1 MFNLPKEDVEAIKPI
16 HQKWIEA
23 EKQGRSLD
31 VLQYCTDDV
40 RWMVPNSE
48 VLIGKETARSL
59 LDDEEIEIVNISTE
73 GVEIRGSSE
82 VAYKTSRYTTQ
93 FRMKGI
99 DTIQVSS
106 GTHLWIL
113 HKQENRQWQVA
124 LVTWQLVA

>member
-1 MFNLPKEDVEAIKPI
+1 MFNLPEKEIEAIQQI

-48 VLIGKETARSL
+48 VLIGKDAARSL
-59 LDDEEIEIVNISTE
+59 LDDKVTEIINIETERIQISGSGEI
-73 GVEIRGSSE
+73 
-82 VAYKTSRYTTQ
+82 AYKTSRYITQ
-93 FRMKGI
+93 FRMK
-99 DTIQVSS
+99 DTDEIQVIS

-124 LVTWQLVA
+124 LVTWQLAA

>member
-1 MFNLPKEDVEAIKPI
+1 MFNLPEKEIEAIQQI

-48 VLIGKETARSL
+48 VLIGKDAACSL
-59 LDDEEIEIVNISTE
+59 LDDKDIEIINIATDQ
-73 GVEIRGSSE
+73 IQINGSGK
-82 VAYKTSRYTTQ
+82 VAYKTSKYTTQ
-93 FRMKGI
+93 FRVRGT
-99 DTIQVSS
+99 DEIQVIS

-124 LVTWQLVA
+124 LVTWQSAA